1 MLHTTAEWRLTM
13 GLGGPAIRHTN
24 RGSDHCAFST
34 LQYHL
39 AIGAPT
45 HPSDTQKINLS
56 RPIWH
61 LHCPLAHFSSQS
73 DGSSDLC
80 CPASH
85 NIRGWPLE
93 PFCPDLHKQTLSSLP
108 RSKDTVTHLSSAQ
121 YFITY
126 SDSMFD
132 LSHLRCASSKAAWWP
147 LLIRCLSS
155 SGYAWRE
162 MT

>member
-56 RPIWH
+56 RPI
-61 LHCPLAHFSSQS
+61 
-73 DGSSDLC
+73 
-80 CPASH
+80 
-85 NIRGWPLE
+85 
-93 PFCPDLHKQTLSSLP
+93 
-108 RSKDTVTHLSSAQ
+108 
-121 YFITY
+121 
-126 SDSMFD
+126 
-132 LSHLRCASSKAAWWP
+132 
-147 LLIRCLSS
+147 
-155 SGYAWRE
+155 
-162 MT
+162 